1 MNELYF
7 NLLTPM
13 ARGNEDLFNSICERN
28 KLSAQA
34 RNNYRRILL
43 AGAATP
49 PEASFEATH
58 GLHLAAAQGFFRQ
71 YFYTGD
77 RGFTLLKDRLTLFR
91 DFLQSW
97 ERILILPPNN
107 PLLYG
112 FAERSEGALASAG
125 GAASGGVFISYSR
138 VLRLLTALEVNSVAR
153 QGFREYFNEY
163 QSVFMAALEYCRIN
177 VCGLL
182 EATGVYNF
190 NAADPGKTTSL
201 TNPTRCDPIGP
212 EIARRKQERLGSI
225 NRIGT

>member
-13 ARGNEDLFNSICERN
+13 ARGNEDLFDSICERN
-28 KLSAQA
+28 QLSVQA
-34 RNNYRRILL
+34 RQNYRRILL
-43 AGAATP
+43 AGAAVS
-49 PEASFEATH
+49 PEVPFEATH
-58 GLHLAAAQGFFRQ
+58 GLHLAAVQGFFRQ
-71 YFYTGD
+71 YFYTAD

-91 DFLQSW
+91 DFLQPW
-97 ERILILPPNN
+97 ERILILPPEN

-112 FAERSEGALASAG
+112 FAERSEGALVSG
-125 GAASGGVFISYSR
+125 DGAASGGVFLSYSR

-163 QSVFMAALEYCRIN
+163 QPVFLAALEYCRVN

-190 NAADPGKTTSL
+190 NATEPGRTTSL
-201 TNPTRCDPIGP
+201 TNPTRCDPTGP
-212 EIARRKQERLGSI
+212 EIARRKQDRLGSI